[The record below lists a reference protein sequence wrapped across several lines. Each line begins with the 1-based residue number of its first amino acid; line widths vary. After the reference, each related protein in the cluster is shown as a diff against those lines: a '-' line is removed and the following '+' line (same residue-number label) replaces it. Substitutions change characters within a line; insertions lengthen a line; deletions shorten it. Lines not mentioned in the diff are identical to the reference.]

1 MTSRTVPEPRY
12 FPELEYSPQYSDV
25 VVDHFERPRNVGRF
39 APAAD
44 VIEGSAGR
52 RDQGVVFTLS
62 AILTGRVS
70 DSLIQAVRFEVYGC
84 PHCIAA
90 GSWLSQ
96 RLVGCTQDELRRLR
110 WQEVAEAV
118 DIPPEKRG
126 RLLILEDAVR
136 ALAEAW
142 QRLS

>member
-1 MTSRTVPEPRY
+1 MTSRVHPEA
-12 FPELEYSPQYSDV
+12 EYSPEYAPEYSDV

-44 VIEGSAGR
+44 VIEGSGGR
-52 RDQGVVFTLS
+52 RDQGAVFTLS
-62 AILTGRVS
+62 ATLSARAG
-70 DSLIQAVRFEVYGC
+70 DALIESVRFEVYGC

-90 GSWLSQ
+90 GSWLSE
-96 RLVGCTQDELRRLR
+96 RLVGCTQDQLCRWS
-110 WQEVAEAV
+110 WQEVAAAI

-142 QRLS
+142 RRLS

>member
-1 MTSRTVPEPRY
+1 MTDVAPAS
-12 FPELEYSPQYSDV
+12 EYSGV
-25 VVDHFERPRNVGRF
+25 VVDHFERPRNAGRF
-39 APAAD
+39 VPAAD
-44 VIEGSAGR
+44 VIEGRAGR

-62 AILTGRVS
+62 ARIG
-70 DSLIQAVRFEVYGC
+70 DSLIKSVRFEVYGC

-90 GSWLSQ
+90 GSWLSE
-96 RLVGCTQDELRRLR
+96 RLVGRTQDELRRWS
-110 WQEVAEAV
+110 WQEVAQAI

-142 QRLS
+142 QRRHKVTTSQ

>member
-1 MTSRTVPEPRY
+1 MITDVTPGFE
-12 FPELEYSPQYSDV
+12 YSDV

-62 AILTGRVS
+62 ARVGDAVIKS
-70 DSLIQAVRFEVYGC
+70 VRFEVYGC

-96 RLVGCTQDELRRLR
+96 RLAGCTQDELRRWS
-110 WQEVAEAV
+110 WQEVAGAI
-118 DIPPEKRG
+118 DIPSEKRG